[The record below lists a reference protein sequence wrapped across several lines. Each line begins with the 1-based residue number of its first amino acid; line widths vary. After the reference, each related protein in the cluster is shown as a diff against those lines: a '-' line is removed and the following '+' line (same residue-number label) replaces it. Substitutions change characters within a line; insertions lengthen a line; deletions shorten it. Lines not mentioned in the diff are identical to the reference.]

1 MMASLLVSI
10 FLVVSAFET
19 AQPLAHSMWAIAPA
33 YQYNHSKLISGVMY
47 ANPFGYADLY
57 NTNSFVNYTLDG
69 YCAGIQWQYFGI
81 PEYREDT
88 VSAGAGCAIAQWIST
103 GVELHNYIVSIKT
116 QQLRYTQS
124 FYDYGIYCT
133 IKPLDRASLFVMQ
146 NNVRNF
152 NDDGYIPSE
161 TIVALRMELFK
172 GCIVEYEFRY
182 SDYLTQLF
190 KVQGHIARYCAVNV
204 AYSRELNT
212 SSAGISIIW
221 DSLLLQYILHHHSF
235 LGNTHSF
242 GVMYSLA
249 GFKYTTLDK
258 PLKKEIQKLDIQSC
272 TAEELMELNVVP
284 EVLCQRIV
292 KYRSM
297 FGPVSVTSL
306 YQLGFTTQQIRDL
319 KEYTYN
325 FYEQEK
331 RVHDNDEHNNKVVH
345 NTYISSEEKN
355 RKIKQ
360 LFQSMVTAEI
370 PAYIALSL
378 AEEFQKNG
386 QKGLLQSSIFKS
398 LTEQQQKAVK
408 KACGMQ

>member
-1 MMASLLVSI
+1 MMASLFVSLFLLVN
-10 FLVVSAFET
+10 AFET
-19 AQPLAHSMWAIAPA
+19 ARPLAGNLWAIAPA
-33 YQYNHSKLISGVMY
+33 YQYNPSSLVSGVTY

-57 NTNSFVNYTLDG
+57 NTISFVNYTFDG
-69 YCAGIQWQYFGI
+69 FREGIQWQYFGI

-88 VSAGAGCAIAQWIST
+88 VSIGTDWVIAQWISV
-103 GVELHNYIVSIKT
+103 GVELHKYIASIKT

-133 IKPLDRASLFVMQ
+133 IKPFDRASIFIMQ

-161 TIVALRMELFK
+161 TIVALRTEFFK
-172 GCIVEYEFRY
+172 GCIVEYELSY
-182 SDYLTQLF
+182 SDYITQLF
-190 KVQGHIARYCAVNV
+190 KIQGFITSYCAVNI

-221 DSLLLQYILHHHSF
+221 DSLLVQYVLHHHSF
-235 LGNTHSF
+235 LGNTHSI
-242 GVMYSLA
+242 GVVYSLT
-249 GFKYTTLDK
+249 GFKYAHFNK
-258 PLKKEIQKLDIQSC
+258 PLKKEIKKLDIQCC
-272 TAEELMELNVVP
+272 TAEELTELNVVP
-284 EVLCQRIV
+284 ELLCQRIV

-319 KEYTYN
+319 QEYTYN

-331 RVHDNDEHNNKVVH
+331 RVHDNDEQNNKVVH
-345 NTYISSEEKN
+345 NKYISSEEKN
-355 RKIKQ
+355 RKMKQ
-360 LFQSMVTAEI
+360 LFQSMVTAGI

-378 AEEFQKNG
+378 SEEFQNNG
-386 QKGLLQSSIFKS
+386 QKGLLQSPLFKS
-398 LTEQQQKAVK
+398 LTTQQQKVVK
-408 KACGMQ
+408 SLCGIQ